1 MLSAVNH
8 GKGCGEGL
16 PVYVYAGDP
25 VSASGVAGLI
35 GACGAAVVV
44 ADIDAAQV
52 AVVVADEV
60 NEETI
65 RVLAGLP
72 RQGCP
77 RVVLIVS
84 RLDDAGLLSAIERG
98 VAGIL
103 YREEADVDEIR
114 RALWEVSAG
123 HAFLPPDATAR
134 LMSRMGDLQR
144 EVLAPRHLHPSGL
157 SEREIEVLRLMAEGF
172 DTAMVAERLC
182 YSERTVKNVLHD
194 VTQRFH
200 LRNRTQAVV
209 FALRKGLI

>member
-1 MLSAVNH
+1 MNNGA
-8 GKGCGEGL
+8 GCGESL

-25 VSASGVAGLI
+25 VSASGVAALI
-35 GACGAAVVV
+35 GACGIATVV

-52 AVVVADEV
+52 AVVVADEI
-60 NEETI
+60 NDETV

-72 RQGCP
+72 RAGSP
-77 RVVLIVS
+77 RVVLIVN
-84 RLDDAGLLSAIERG
+84 RLDDAGLLSAIDGG
-98 VAGIL
+98 VAAIV
-103 YREEADVDEIR
+103 YRSEADVAGVR
-114 RALWEVSAG
+114 RALSEVSAG

-144 EVLAPRHLHPSGL
+144 EVLTPRHLHPSGL

-194 VTQRFH
+194 ITQRFH